1 MEDNH
6 KQMLNC
12 LVQVHQTLSIC
23 SKCYE
28 LIGRTFQW
36 EVPFNKKTPDK
47 GSTILPMYA
56 LSSVLLQKPAFS

>member
-28 LIGRTFQW
+28 CCNEEEKTLYGELSEDAARMI
-36 EVPFNKKTPDK
+36 KKIK
-47 GSTILPMYA
+47 KHMSNNE
-56 LSSVLLQKPAFS
+56 